1 MDVGAHL
8 RSSREAHGIS
18 LALLA
23 ARTRVQPRIL
33 TAIELNDL
41 DAIPPK
47 PYGRSF
53 VRAYAHEVGLD
64 AERVVH
70 DYFGQFP
77 PVVQHASPPAIPVDN
92 AAGRRIAALVPAA
105 LAILLG
111 IGIIAAL
118 WQNTRNVSGPA
129 PAPVV
134 GTTGVSP
141 SPAATPVKNVP
152 QPGAPAVAQSA
163 AADRLT
169 LVVRATRDCWVAASA
184 DGQRTIYQI
193 LPAGAERTLTGSR
206 EIVIRA
212 GDAGALKLTLNG
224 RDAGAFGQSGEV
236 RQARITAANAA
247 AFGTQSGQ

>member
-8 RSSREAHGIS
+8 RSSREAHGMS

-33 TAIELNDL
+33 NAIELNDL
-41 DAIPPK
+41 GAIPPK

-64 AERVVH
+64 PERVVH

-77 PVVQHASPPAIPVDN
+77 AAVQHAAPPSIPVDN
-92 AAGRRIAALVPAA
+92 ANSSRIAAFLPAT

-111 IGIIAAL
+111 IGLVAAL
-118 WQNTRNVSGPA
+118 WQNTRTVNAPA

-141 SPAATPVKNVP
+141 APAAAPVKNDPQPAAPVAA
-152 QPGAPAVAQSA
+152 QPGA
-163 AADRLT
+163 ADHLT
-169 LVVRATRDCWVAASA
+169 LVIRATRECWVAGSA

-236 RQARITAANAA
+236 RQARITPANAA
-247 AFGTQSGQ
+247 AFGTLSGQ